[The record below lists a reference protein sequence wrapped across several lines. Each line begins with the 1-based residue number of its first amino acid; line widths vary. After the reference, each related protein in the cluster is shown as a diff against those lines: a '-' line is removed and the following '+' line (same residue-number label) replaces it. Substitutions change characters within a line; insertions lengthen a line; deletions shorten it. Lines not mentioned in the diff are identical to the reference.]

1 MDILQLKIFQL
12 SFCLEHVIPSDK
24 FAGFAQ
30 PSQRHVNHLRNFTK
44 QAKCAKRN
52 SRYGNLRDYCLAGR
66 KESEGGTRGRR
77 RERLPTWRA
86 AGTKAHSPARTGA
99 PRRWQL
105 PAAAYHRAALE
116 VPQTQKGRGPAGRC
130 SARNGPNGPNGPN
143 GRPSPPRLTDGPR
156 APAAAPRRPGP
167 AAGSGLTSGRPGR
180 GSGGAAGQP
189 GEPRAAP
196 TCPSPPRRASV
207 SARPATG
214 PPSCRGAQRGDAAS
228 EPRT

>member
-130 SARNGPNGPNGPN
+130 SARNGPNGPNG
-143 GRPSPPRLTDGPR
+143 RPSPPRLTDGPR

-167 AAGSGLTSGRPGR
+167 AAGSGLASGRPGR